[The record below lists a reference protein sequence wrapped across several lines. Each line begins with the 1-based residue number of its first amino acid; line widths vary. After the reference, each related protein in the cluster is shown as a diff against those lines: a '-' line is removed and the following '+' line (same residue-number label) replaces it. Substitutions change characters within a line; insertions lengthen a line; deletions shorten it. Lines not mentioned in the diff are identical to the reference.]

1 MIGLMIHTK
10 NGKNMVLN
18 ILTNHQL
25 TTLKLFAKIDL
36 WKIQHPKANQ
46 KMKIQI

>member
-10 NGKNMVLN
+10 NGKNMILN

-25 TTLKLFAKIDL
+25 TTLNLFAKIDL
-36 WKIQHPKANQ
+36 WKIQHPKANL
-46 KMKIQI
+46 KLKIPI